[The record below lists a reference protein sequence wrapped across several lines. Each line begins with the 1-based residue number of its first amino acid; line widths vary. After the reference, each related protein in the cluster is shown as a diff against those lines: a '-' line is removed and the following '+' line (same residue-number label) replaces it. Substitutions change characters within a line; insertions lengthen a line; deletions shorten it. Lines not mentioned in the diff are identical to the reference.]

1 MGGSLF
7 MSRVSPSDS
16 GEYVC
21 SVGEDLRGTGVLNAY
36 VMPSYTLDISLL
48 LGINLVLLI
57 LFTISVVFNHLR
69 YREIEHL
76 KDSPVCS
83 HILFPGVLRTNQV
96 VMASN
101 RKIQESSS
109 KTLRDLASIH
119 ENRFCFDCNQRG
131 PTYACRKIYLALCG
145 GKEPDERNSNFDD
158 YLRLKYQVQKWYRSP
173 DPETEEEALKENE
186 EALNRTTQSP
196 AKKVAHIGANA
207 AAGLIIL
214 TNRSLPTL
222 LPAPSASTEQT
233 STAGASTSE
242 PASSSTQSATHSQP
256 FSPKLV
262 CVIDVKIAASPLA
275 EPFLCGFLFFVDR
288 TNFPSRCVCGF
299 GITVER
305 SISSRL
311 FS

>member
-1 MGGSLF
+1 
-7 MSRVSPSDS
+7 
-16 GEYVC
+16 
-21 SVGEDLRGTGVLNAY
+21 
-36 VMPSYTLDISLL
+36 
-48 LGINLVLLI
+48 
-57 LFTISVVFNHLR
+57 
-69 YREIEHL
+69 
-76 KDSPVCS
+76 
-83 HILFPGVLRTNQV
+83 
-96 VMASN
+96 MASN

-131 PTYACRKIYLALCG
+131 PTYVNMSIGSFVCTGCGGALRKYNQRVKSISMSNFSPQEITFMKRRGNKACRKIYLALCG

-256 FSPKLV
+256 FSPV
-262 CVIDVKIAASPLA
+262 S
-275 EPFLCGFLFFVDR
+275 FRGFWILF
-288 TNFPSRCVCGF
+288 
-299 GITVER
+299 
-305 SISSRL
+305 
-311 FS
+311 